1 MAEMI
6 GASRTGMWAL
16 GLVVLLMSV
25 ACAVPAREGP
35 RSAAKPGPARKP
47 PCKCEIA
54 QVLDAF
60 HRAAAR
66 ADEAAYFSAFAP
78 EGTFLGTDASERWG
92 VATFRA
98 YAHPYFAAGKG
109 WTYVPRDRH
118 VSFADDASVAWFD
131 ELLDNEKYGV
141 LRGSGVLVKRDGA
154 WKIAQYNLTFTVPND
169 VSAQVVPL
177 LRGTGAA
184 P

>member
-1 MAEMI
+1 
-6 GASRTGMWAL
+6 MWAL
-16 GLVVLLMSV
+16 GVVASLTFG
-25 ACAVPAREGP
+25 ACAAPARERP
-35 RSAAKPGPARKP
+35 RSAAKAVPAPKP

-60 HRAAAR
+60 HGAAAR

-98 YAHPYFAAGKG
+98 YAHPYFAAGKS

-131 ELLDNEKYGV
+131 ELLDNEKYGL
-141 LRGSGVLVKRDGA
+141 LRGSGVLVKREGA
-154 WKIAQYNLTFTVPND
+154 WKIVQYNLTFTVPNE

-177 LRGTGAA
+177 LRGTAAA